1 MTDLITIVA
10 GALVGFIIGI
20 LVYNNNTKK
29 TQQIIADAE
38 ALAEKAEAEAKE
50 LAKRLKK
57 KPAKKKTVK
66 RPQVD

>member
-29 TQQIIADAE
+29 AQKIIADAE

-50 LAKRLKK
+50 LAKKLKK

-66 RPQVD
+66 KPQVD

>member
-1 MTDLITIVA
+1 MTDLIIIVA
-10 GALVGFIIGI
+10 SALVGFIIGT
-20 LVYNNNTKK
+20 LVYNNNVKK

-50 LAKRLKK
+50 LAGKLKK
-57 KPAKKKTVK
+57 KTTKKKTIK